1 VYCANCAGLL
11 IPAGIF
17 CVHCGTRVKS
27 PDASSDDVQYIGVA
41 PSVSVST
48 RTTAP
53 SATSARISAS
63 RISSTPPLT
72 NEVRAQE
79 AATTKQDRANSKD
92 ILPTSSFCF
101 DPRGKAE
108 QQRTAEI
115 FTVERGMA
123 PIKIP
128 GALKRLKLLPHQTID
143 DWSEWVRNQAH
154 GFKMWNFR
162 EDPENFVEDEDRLAY
177 VGVVYSSDEGP
188 IELEYDPGTLLG
200 NLLADIPDDGTTNIP
215 LIIPVRNISKE
226 AETLA
231 LPPANKR
238 AKSPTGVAIPKRGGR
253 GGKASRGGRKAN
265 AKSETIK
272 EVKEDI
278 QEDSND
284 FPEAYDVLRR
294 KRKNHPNS
302 MHPSD

>member
-17 CVHCGTRVKS
+17 CTHCGTRVKS
-27 PDASSDDVQYIGVA
+27 PDASSSDVQYIGVA

-53 SATSARISAS
+53 STPSARVSES
-63 RISSTPPLT
+63 RISSTSSPT
-72 NEVRAQE
+72 NEFRAQE
-79 AATTKQDRANSKD
+79 AATTEQDRANSKD
-92 ILPTSSFCF
+92 ILPTSSFGF
-101 DPRGKAE
+101 DPRGKAQ

-115 FTVERGMA
+115 FTIERGMA
-123 PIKIP
+123 PIRVN
-128 GALKRLKLLPHQTID
+128 GALKRLKLLPHETID

-154 GFKMWNFR
+154 GFKMWDSR
-162 EDPENFVEDEDRLAY
+162 EDPENFVEDEDALAY
-177 VGVVYSSDEGP
+177 VGVVHSSDEGP
-188 IELEYDPGTLLG
+188 VELEYGPGTLLG
-200 NLLADIPDDGTTNIP
+200 NLLADIPDDGKTNIA
-215 LIIPVRNISKE
+215 LVVPVRNISKE

-265 AKSETIK
+265 AKSETTK
-272 EVKEDI
+272 GEVKEDI
-278 QEDSND
+278 QEDSNN

-294 KRKNHPNS
+294 KRKNHP
-302 MHPSD
+302 